1 MRNRK
6 TVLGPVMHAT
16 RPKSLFPLAFILF
29 ANACN
34 AEIADVTSTTT
45 ASTSTSR
52 TEVICS
58 YAPSQSSIVSHL
70 AATAGGSAIAAAS
83 VAQAAGLTAVLHS
96 SGAYIFTSAGG
107 YVAGTL
113 GTAAALPAIVTVG
126 VVAGGTAATLEL
138 ICASTNHPELASKVK
153 AAASEFMT
161 RSKRMLAD
169 TSAHTVATAKPFI
182 AESKTVVAK
191 VRADAFEYAS
201 RASVQLSETFRSK
214 VK

>member
-1 MRNRK
+1 
-6 TVLGPVMHAT
+6 MHAT
-16 RPKSLFPLAFILF
+16 RAKSLFPVAFILF

-45 ASTSTSR
+45 ARTSTSR

-138 ICASTNHPELASKVK
+138 ICAPMNHPELASRVR

-161 RSKRMLAD
+161 RSKRMVAD
-169 TSAHTVATAKPFI
+169 ASEYTVATAKPFI

-201 RASVQLSETFRSK
+201 RATAQLSETIRSK